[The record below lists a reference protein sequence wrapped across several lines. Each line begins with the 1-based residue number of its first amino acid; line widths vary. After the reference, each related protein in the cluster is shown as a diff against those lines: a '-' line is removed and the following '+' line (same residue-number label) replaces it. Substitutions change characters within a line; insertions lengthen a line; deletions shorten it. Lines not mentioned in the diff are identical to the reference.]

1 MNQVNRVTNRPT
13 SPPKKPAVQARP
25 PQDVPQVSSARQA
38 WRRMARNRGAMA
50 GLVII
55 IVLVVTAAFAPG
67 LAPHDP
73 FRQDLGQMAKGS
85 SPDHLLGTDELGRDV
100 LSRIIYGSRLSLL
113 VSVISVG
120 IGLLVGVPLGLVS
133 GFFGGKLD
141 LMLQRLVDMMLA
153 FPGILLAIIVT
164 GVLGVGLA
172 NAMIAIGIVFVPTYA
187 RLVRSS
193 VLAVKQKE
201 YVEAARALGATNFT
215 IVSRHV
221 LPNCLSPLIVQSTL
235 NVGSAILWAAGL
247 GFLGLGAQA
256 PQAEW
261 GAMLSNGRMYLR
273 AAPHV
278 VTSPGLAIMLTVLGF
293 NLVGDGLRDA
303 LDPKMKR

>member
-1 MNQVNRVTNRPT
+1 MSQLEL
-13 SPPKKPAVQARP
+13 
-25 PQDVPQVSSARQA
+25 DVGRVSSARHA
-38 WRRMARNRGAMA
+38 WRRMVRNKGAA
-50 GLVII
+50 VGLVII
-55 IVLVVTAAFAPG
+55 ALILIMAAFAPK

-73 FRQDLGQMAKGS
+73 YRQDLGQMAK
-85 SPDHLLGTDELGRDV
+85 SPSPGHPLGTDELGRDV
-100 LSRIIYGSRLSLL
+100 LSRIIFGSRLSLL
-113 VSVISVG
+113 VSVISVS

-141 LMLQRLVDMMLA
+141 FVLQRIVDMMLA

-164 GVLGVGLA
+164 GVLGVGLT

-201 YVEAARALGATNFT
+201 FIEAARALGAGNFT
-215 IVSRHV
+215 IVLRHV

-235 NVGSAILWAAGL
+235 NIGSAILWAAGL
-247 GFLGLGAQA
+247 GFLGLGAQP

-278 VTSPGLAIMLTVLGF
+278 VTFPGLAIMLTVLGF